1 MSQTTNQQIFNNIS
15 SNAFFK
21 SQKEASNIFKK
32 IQLFENAIGYDL
44 DTEGFIVLH
53 KGHQPAAIVAELPAL
68 LVIKRYGHAIEMLD
82 ESYSSGKEPDV
93 RIDGLKY
100 FDIRRIAHATRLAKR
115 VDRDFQGVIQ
125 KGCKRII
132 LHIDQS
138 VNKSMVINAL
148 KDATKRRKGII
159 EVWLIFQNQLHY
171 LDREVILKGNFIK

>member
-1 MSQTTNQQIFNNIS
+1 MSQTTNQQIFNNIP

-100 FDIRRIAHATRLAKR
+100 FDIRQINHAKNLRNRMDKN
-115 VDRDFQGVIQ
+115 FQGVVN
-125 KGCKRII
+125 KGCSNII
-132 LHIDQS
+132 IDIVQNFDKNQ
-138 VNKSMVINAL
+138 VMNVIR
-148 KDATKRRKGII
+148 DATKRNNGIKEI
-159 EVWLIFQNQLHY
+159 WLVYKNELYCLTRY
-171 LDREVILKGNFIK
+171 LALNGGYIK